1 MVAVLDRDTEKVYR
15 QGLAYAGAGLLLKGK
30 VREGFA
36 LILASQALY
45 SRQLSEVMGKLDEG
59 DIDEAVWLAF
69 GYTHH
74 PTLEKRPPLLPPEG
88 GWKPLW
94 RLMARENLNGRDA
107 LPVGQTD
114 LRKQEEP
121 GATLVALAHA
131 AHLGELTAVLVTD
144 ERRGFAKALEVAK
157 AILEYRPMAF
167 RYGLHQV
174 SGALPQTRQ

>member
-94 RLMARENLNGRDA
+94 RLMARENLNSR
-107 LPVGQTD
+107 
-114 LRKQEEP
+114 EEP
-121 GATLVALAHA
+121 GATLVALAHT

-174 SGALPQTRQ
+174 SGALPQTR

>member
-15 QGLAYAGAGLLLKGK
+15 QGLAYAGAGLLLRGK

-94 RLMARENLNGRDA
+94 RLMARENLNGR
-107 LPVGQTD
+107 
-114 LRKQEEP
+114 EEP
-121 GATLVALAHA
+121 GATLVALAHT

-174 SGALPQTRQ
+174 SGALPQTR